1 MFIFIKNKGATRTAG
16 HFLGSAQ
23 KLFQYSLIFIIQK
36 LRREDNK
43 KFIHLREGKKV
54 FVEKYEKISS
64 KPLQIKL
71 MFVIVTNNKQANSM
85 ALELQR
91 ASDSLCR
98 LLFV

>member
-43 KFIHLREGKKV
+43 KFIHTRQGKKE
-54 FVEKYEKISS
+54 FQQK
-64 KPLQIKL
+64 
-71 MFVIVTNNKQANSM
+71 N
-85 ALELQR
+85 R
-91 ASDSLCR
+91 R
-98 LLFV
+98 

>member
-43 KFIHLREGKKV
+43 KFIHLREGKKE
-54 FVEKYEKISS
+54 FQQKI
-64 KPLQIKL
+64 
-71 MFVIVTNNKQANSM
+71 
-85 ALELQR
+85 R
-91 ASDSLCR
+91 R
-98 LLFV
+98 